1 MYGAKYIGH
10 YKALLYLWYKEGSS
24 NSEMKVS
31 PSLMEKMLWAM
42 YPGIYTKPSFTEIKS
57 FVSQLFLKEKKN
69 EDIGICCS
77 LSFCISSQLAM
88 VSSNILLPTHD
99 EVLYMNMSM
108 PCLSAVC
115 DTPFAHTLR
124 PCSPIAVL
132 YCIRSPM

>member
-69 EDIGICCS
+69 EDTLPVTSWKSMAVPLASVVLCHFAFQVS
-77 LSFCISSQLAM
+77 WQWFQATSS
-88 VSSNILLPTHD
+88 
-99 EVLYMNMSM
+99 
-108 PCLSAVC
+108 CL
-115 DTPFAHTLR
+115 R
-124 PCSPIAVL
+124 MMK
-132 YCIRSPM
+132 YCT

>member
-69 EDIGICCS
+69 EESVVLCHFAFQVS
-77 LSFCISSQLAM
+77 WQWFQATSS
-88 VSSNILLPTHD
+88 
-99 EVLYMNMSM
+99 
-108 PCLSAVC
+108 CL
-115 DTPFAHTLR
+115 R
-124 PCSPIAVL
+124 MMK
-132 YCIRSPM
+132 YCT